1 MSVCV
6 EGELGEEIPPAHPLQ
21 KDYNMKI
28 NKSEEIRK
36 AAKAICTDNEK
47 VRPRDVIAYLKS
59 KGIEVVSPQVSLVL
73 KKMGIPYNPRKPYQN
88 YAKRVYT
95 KNAEN
100 TKNKISFCY
109 DMGVDLTFNLN
120 LNKEIIYVSH

>member
-1 MSVCV
+1 MRECV
-6 EGELGEEIPPAHPLQ
+6 RDELGEFLPPVHRCQ

-36 AAKAICTDNEK
+36 AARAICTGNEK
-47 VRPRDVIAYLKS
+47 VRPRDVITYLKA
-59 KGIEVVSPQVSLVL
+59 KGIEVVSPQVSMVL
-73 KKMGIPYNPRKPYQN
+73 KKMGIPCNPRKPYQN
-88 YAKRVYT
+88 CAKKVHIQNT
-95 KNAEN
+95 EN

-109 DMGVDLTFNLN
+109 DTGVDLTFN